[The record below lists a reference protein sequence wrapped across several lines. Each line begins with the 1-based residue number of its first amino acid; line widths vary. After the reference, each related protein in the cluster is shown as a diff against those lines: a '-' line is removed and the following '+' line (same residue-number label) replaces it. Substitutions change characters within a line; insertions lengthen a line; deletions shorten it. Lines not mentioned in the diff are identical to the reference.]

1 MAINLA
7 NDVVT
12 IITAYG
18 PDREEW
24 ERPQDKEKT
33 MICHICG
40 GKLESLTTS
49 LPFKVDDSSIVIV
62 KDLPVLQCRNCSE
75 YLIEDAVM
83 EKIDAI
89 LSRVDAVAELEI
101 LRYVA

>member
-1 MAINLA
+1 M
-7 NDVVT
+7 
-12 IITAYG
+12 G
-18 PDREEW
+18 K
-24 ERPQDKEKT
+24 RPQDKEKT
-33 MICHICG
+33 MTCHVCG
-40 GKLESLTTS
+40 GELERLTTS
-49 LPFKVDDSSIVIV
+49 LPFKMDEGSIVII

>member
-1 MAINLA
+1 M
-7 NDVVT
+7 T
-12 IITAYG
+12 
-18 PDREEW
+18 
-24 ERPQDKEKT
+24 
-33 MICHICG
+33 CHICG
-40 GKLESLTTS
+40 GKLERLTTS
-49 LPFKVDDSSIVIV
+49 LPFKVDEGSIVII